1 MRIQQQPGFVLHQNP
16 YSETSLVLEVFTPEH
31 GRVGLLAK
39 GARRPGNRSRA
50 FLKPFQPLLLSWS
63 GRGEL
68 PVLTGAEPQE
78 ASAALA
84 LEGHGLYC
92 GFYVNELLV
101 RLLHR
106 HDPHPGL
113 YRAYQGCLASL
124 SANARRDAALR
135 IFEKHL
141 LQEVGYG
148 LVLDRDIRDNAPVSP
163 DALYDYVFER
173 GPMRLHP
180 ELNTRVHDSRD
191 GGGRAASGDGRD
203 AGGRATPG
211 AVAGTAAE
219 SVRLRGTTLL
229 ALIREEFDEPAALR
243 EAKTLMRAA
252 LARHLGDRPLMS
264 RELFR
269 RPAVIGLREQER
281 RDKTGS

>member
-16 YSETSLVLEVFTPEH
+16 YSETSLVIEALTPEY

-39 GARRPGNRSRA
+39 GARRPGNRNRA
-50 FLKPFQPLLLSWS
+50 SLKPFQPLLLSWS

-68 PVLTGAEPQE
+68 PVLTGAEPQALS
-78 ASAALA
+78 AS
-84 LEGHGLYC
+84 LEGQALYC

-113 YRAYQGCLASL
+113 YQAYQTCLTNLATG
-124 SANARRDAALR
+124 ARPDAALR

-148 LVLDRDIRDNAPVSP
+148 LVLDHDIKDNSP
-163 DALYDYVFER
+163 ITADALYDYAFER
-173 GPMRLHP
+173 GPVRLHP
-180 ELNTRVHDSRD
+180 DLNTRVH
-191 GGGRAASGDGRD
+191 GI
-203 AGGRATPG
+203 
-211 AVAGTAAE
+211 
-219 SVRLRGTTLL
+219 RLRGATLL
-229 ALIREEFDEPAALR
+229 ALARETLEEPGVLR
-243 EAKTLMRAA
+243 EAKALMRAA
-252 LARHLGDRPLMS
+252 LARHLGDRPLSS

-269 RPAVIGLREQER
+269 RPVAVGLPEEER
-281 RDKTGS
+281 HDKTGS